1 MKNTLT
7 IVGILVGAGLTVF
20 AGAAAAQPATF
31 VIVNAGS
38 GLCLE
43 PNGSGLGEPILQQPC
58 DSNRLT
64 QRWVKSPAT
73 VTHSLIANK
82 GHPTCMDVRNGV
94 NADRTVVQQWS
105 CDIQARS
112 MRWKLTTL
120 VPDRFFKFVSAISSE
135 KDPRC
140 LDVAGGSLEPGAR
153 IQIYRCTQANTNAAQ
168 IWETR
173 AIPPG
178 AQVSADTSPT
188 AR

>member
-1 MKNTLT
+1 MKNPLT
-7 IVGILVGAGLTVF
+7 IIGIVVGVGLTVF

-31 VIVNAGS
+31 MIVNVGS

-58 DSNRLT
+58 DSNRLA

-73 VTHSLIANK
+73 VTQSLIANK

-112 MRWKLTTL
+112 MRWQLSTL
-120 VPDRFFKFVSAISSE
+120 VPGRFFKFVSAIGS
-135 KDPRC
+135 RC
-140 LDVAGGSLEPGAR
+140 LDVAGGSLQPGAQ
-153 IQIYRCTQANTNAAQ
+153 IQIYRCTTSNMNTAQ
-168 IWETR
+168 I
-173 AIPPG
+173 
-178 AQVSADTSPT
+178 
-188 AR
+188 